1 MKTRP
6 EVVAFDVVETL
17 FSLEP
22 LRARLCALGLPAEA
36 LELWFARLLRN
47 AFALEASGTFQTFG
61 AVAGATLEGLL
72 AEHRLTAEASAVSG
86 ALAGFGELPAH
97 ADVAPAL
104 RVLHAAGVR
113 LVALTNGNADN
124 TRRLLGRAGL
134 DGWIERVISIDEVR
148 RWKPAREV
156 YLHAAK
162 VLGVAPGALALVAAH
177 AWDIHGAGRAGL
189 VTGWVSRLEQRFSAA
204 MTPPDVAGA
213 TLVEVSRGL
222 LAMPS
227 GGRVE

>member
-1 MKTRP
+1 MKPRP
-6 EVVAFDVVETL
+6 SVVAFDVVETL

-22 LRARLCALGLPAEA
+22 LRARWCALGLPAEA

-61 AVAGATLEGLL
+61 EVARATLEVLL
-72 AEHRLTAEASAVSG
+72 AEHGLVAAAPALGE

-97 ADVAPAL
+97 ADGAPAL
-104 RVLHAAGVR
+104 QLLHAAGVR
-113 LVALTNGNADN
+113 LVALTNGEADN

-134 DGWIERVISIDEVR
+134 DRWIERVISIDEVR

-156 YLHAAK
+156 YLHAAR
-162 VLGVAPGALALVAAH
+162 VMGVAPGALALVAAH

-189 VTGWVSRLEQRFSAA
+189 VTGWVSRLERRFSAA
-204 MTPPDVAGA
+204 MTPPDVVGA

-222 LAMPS
+222 LALPP
-227 GGRVE
+227 GARAD